1 MTARTSVALLVA
13 LAPTGC
19 WKEEYAELPLQT
31 VAFAPEAGPVE
42 EGWVVEPV
50 LLPGLLCP
58 DGETARMHMV
68 YPEAAASDPNSSTG
82 TGGTGGPPGGF
93 PAAVLY
99 PSGSFDFVFAPD
111 PGDAFAGAHFA
122 EPERLSVDWATRHA
136 FTTLGMYPN
145 LDELDTHAG
154 AMALALVE
162 EGIVVLVPGNCWG
175 DLWHNA
181 PGLANNDFD
190 QDFFFRNGRTS
201 ADWGY
206 RLLADP
212 TFAPLFNISVP
223 IAIDPLQTYAIGLG
237 SGGRAVAE
245 MLSLTNTDG
254 TPTFS
259 PAGVLVDSSY
269 DDLRFYYD
277 DPTLFDT
284 TVAGLERI
292 HPTGVDETLS
302 GSIFASTNL
311 PERTGYL
318 FSTVHPTLPVDTF
331 LASADRLQSD
341 GAWLFVDNTP
351 DTTLLNG
358 ADDLERARLA
368 VQYLTTGIVP
378 PPGPGVLPVGD

>member
-1 MTARTSVALLVA
+1 MIHRTQLALLLP
-13 LAPTGC
+13 LAAIGC

-31 VAFAPEAGPVE
+31 VAFEPEAGPVE
-42 EGWVVEPV
+42 AGWVVEPV

-58 DGETARMHMV
+58 DNETARMHIV
-68 YPEAAASDPNSSTG
+68 YPEEARIDTTTG
-82 TGGTGGPPGGF
+82 TVAPGPAF

-111 PGDAFAGAHFA
+111 PGDPFAGAHFA
-122 EPERLSVDWATRHA
+122 TPERLTVDWSTRQA

-145 LDELDTHAG
+145 QDALETHAG

-162 EGIVVLVPGNCWG
+162 QGIVVLVPGNCWG

-190 QDFFFRNGRTS
+190 QDYFFRIGRTS
-201 ADWGY
+201 ADWGF

-212 TFAPLFNISVP
+212 TFGPLFNISLPVN
-223 IAIDPLQTYAIGLG
+223 IDPARTYAVGLG

-245 MLSLTNTDG
+245 MLSLTSRDG

-269 DDLRFYYD
+269 DDLRFYYE
-277 DPTLFDT
+277 DPTLYDT

-292 HPTGVDETLS
+292 HLDGVDETLS
-302 GSIFASTNL
+302 GSFFATNH
-311 PERTGYL
+311 PDRVGYL
-318 FSTVHPTLPVDTF
+318 FSTAHPTLPVDTF
-331 LASADRLQSD
+331 LASAERVAAD
-341 GAWLFVDNTP
+341 GGWLYIGDTP

-358 ADDLERARLA
+358 ADDLERARQA
-368 VQYLTTGIVP
+368 VQFLLTGNVP
-378 PPGPGVLPVGD
+378 PPGPGLLPVGD